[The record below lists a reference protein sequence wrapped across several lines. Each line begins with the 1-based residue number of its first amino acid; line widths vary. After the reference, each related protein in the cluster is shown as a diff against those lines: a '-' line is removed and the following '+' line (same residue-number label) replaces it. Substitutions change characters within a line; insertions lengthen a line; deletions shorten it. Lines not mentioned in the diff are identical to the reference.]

1 MGGDAEEGLGRVQR
15 DRYCSGEIVRTEP
28 RGSSFLG
35 SYKLPCSWR
44 MEEGSLVFNPPCYF
58 RSILP

>member
-28 RGSSFLG
+28 RGR
-35 SYKLPCSWR
+35 KTQNCSV
-44 MEEGSLVFNPPCYF
+44 GQNDAQ
-58 RSILP
+58 